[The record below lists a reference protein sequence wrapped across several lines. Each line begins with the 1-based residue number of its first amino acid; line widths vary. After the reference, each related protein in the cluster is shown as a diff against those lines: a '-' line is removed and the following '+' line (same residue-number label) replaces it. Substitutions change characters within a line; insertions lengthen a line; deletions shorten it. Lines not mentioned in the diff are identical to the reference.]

1 MLSFAYRQPVN
12 LNLLNLFKILY
23 WITITFALLIL
34 GSINTYA
41 KGPSPYLP
49 LQVEPLIELEL
60 QRLAT
65 VAKLPLLT
73 KPYHAATV
81 NRYLK
86 TIVDSHP
93 TLYRRINT
101 YLKRYKQTAA
111 LTHATVQLNYANKE
125 DILLPN
131 QRGQMADASYQASF
145 ASFWQANQYVI
156 INAGGVYY
164 ENGDYLRNNSFVSI
178 GADIF
183 QVDIGYREHW
193 LSPFQESSV
202 LLSTQ
207 AKPPLSVT
215 ISNSNLLTDF
225 NIKYEMSLG
234 LLDEQQDIQ
243 FDIDKPPVS
252 GEPALLTMHFSAQ
265 PFDWWTIGFNR
276 TFMFAGGEE
285 SISFGDIWNAIIDPV
300 NSDNCGGV
308 GGGSELEDCSEEF
321 GNQQA
326 SISNKFDLNWF
337 DVPFSL
343 YYEYA
348 GEDTNN
354 FSNYKLANLA
364 NSFGLFLP
372 YIGDSLSL
380 NMEFTTFQS
389 AWYTHHIYG
398 EGYSNDGIK
407 MGHWWGSMKDAN
419 DFVGG
424 EAGSVR
430 LDWQNTGDS
439 QISFLYR
446 TANFNQSSYADYQQA
461 HELEMK
467 YHQVIDSNFL
477 TLKLYLGRNNYGEN
491 FVQTGISYTW

>member
-1 MLSFAYRQPVN
+1 MN

-23 WITITFALLIL
+23 WLIITFTIVIL
-34 GSINTYA
+34 GSVNTYA

-49 LQVEPLIELEL
+49 LQMEPLIELEL

-86 TIVDSHP
+86 TIVDSQP

-111 LTHATVQLNYANKE
+111 LTHASVQLNYANKE
-125 DILLPN
+125 NILLPN
-131 QRGQMADASYQASF
+131 QRGQMADANYQASF
-145 ASFWQANQYVI
+145 TGFWQANQYVI
-156 INAGGVYY
+156 INAGALYY
-164 ENGDYLRNNSFVSI
+164 ENGEYLRNNTFVSF

-215 ISNSNLLTDF
+215 ISNPNLITDF

-234 LLDEQQDIQ
+234 ILDEQSNIQ
-243 FDIDKPPVS
+243 FDKDKPPVS
-252 GEPALLTMHFSAQ
+252 GEPALLTMHLSAQ

-276 TFMFAGGEE
+276 TFVFAGGEE
-285 SISFGDIWNAIIDPV
+285 SLSLGDIWNAIIDPV
-300 NSDNCGGV
+300 NSDNCGG
-308 GGGSELEDCSEEF
+308 GGTDLQDCSEEF
-321 GNQQA
+321 GNQVA
-326 SISNKFDLNWF
+326 SVSNKFDLNWF
-337 DVPFSL
+337 DVPFSV

-348 GEDTNN
+348 GEDT
-354 FSNYKLANLA
+354 SGHKNYKLGNLA

-389 AWYTHHIYG
+389 EWYTHHIYG
-398 EGYSNDGIK
+398 EGYSNDGVI
-407 MGHWWGSMKDAN
+407 MGHWWGSMKAPKDK
-419 DFVGG
+419 VGG
-424 EAGSVR
+424 EAGSIR
-430 LDWQNTGDS
+430 FDWQNSGDS
-439 QISFLYR
+439 QISLLYR
-446 TANFNQSSYADYQQA
+446 TASFNQSSVADYQQA

-467 YHQVIDSNFL
+467 YHKAIDSNFL
-477 TLKLYLGRNNYGEN
+477 TFKLYLGRSNLGEN

>member
-1 MLSFAYRQPVN
+1 MNIS
-12 LNLLNLFKILY
+12 LLNLFKILFFL
-23 WITITFALLIL
+23 IITFSTVIL
-34 GSINTYA
+34 SSINSYA

-49 LQVEPLIELEL
+49 LQMEPLIELEL

-86 TIVDSHP
+86 TVVDSHP
-93 TLYRRINT
+93 ILYRRINN
-101 YLKRYKQTAA
+101 YLKRYKKTAA
-111 LTHATVQLNYANKE
+111 LTHASVQLNYANQE
-125 DILLPN
+125 NIVLPN
-131 QRGQMADASYQASF
+131 QRGQMADANYQASF
-145 ASFWQANQYVI
+145 SSFWQANQYVI
-156 INAGGVYY
+156 INAGGIYY
-164 ENGDYLRNNSFVSI
+164 ENGDYLRNNSFISLGV
-178 GADIF
+178 DVF

-215 ISNSNLLTDF
+215 ISNPKLMTDF
-225 NIKYEMSLG
+225 NIKYEMSIG
-234 LLDEQQDIQ
+234 LLDEQDDIK
-243 FDIDKPPVS
+243 FDKDKPPVS

-276 TFMFAGGEE
+276 TFVFAGGED
-285 SISFGDIWNAIIDPV
+285 SVSLGDIWNAIIDPV
-300 NSDNCGGV
+300 NSDNCGGE
-308 GGGSELEDCSEEF
+308 GTDLQDCSEEF

-354 FSNYKLANLA
+354 YSNYKLANLA

-372 YIGDSLSL
+372 YLGDSLSL

-398 EGYSNDGIK
+398 EGYSNDGVK
-407 MGHWWGSMKDAN
+407 MGHWWGSMKDPK

-424 EAGSVR
+424 EAGSIR
-430 LDWQNTGDS
+430 LDWQNSGDS

-446 TANFNQSSYADYQQA
+446 TANFNQSSYADYQQS

-467 YHQVIDSNFL
+467 YHKVIDSNFL
-477 TLKLYLGRNNYGEN
+477 TLKLYVGRSNLGDN